1 MKADGL
7 LHAMTERVDL
17 SPFKQLLLRSCGHSF
32 EKEREQALSAS
43 ICRRMAVHG
52 IDMFNAYYSLL
63 LRDQV
68 ELLCLTELLTV
79 NETYFFREPEHLN
92 LMVDRLLPEIMG
104 ARKERPIRILSA
116 GCSTG
121 EEPYSVAMM
130 LQDKFGDECKRLFA
144 ITGVDIDSAVV
155 SSAKKGVYGKGSFR
169 GMKKS
174 LLERYFEPVG
184 VDRFQIND
192 LIRKRVEFEVVNLLA
207 GNYPEVMQMP
217 DIILYRN
224 VSIYFPRPVQE
235 EIFTRLSELLADL
248 GCLLVGASETIHH
261 DLGILSLVR
270 EDSLFFYRKTP
281 PLIFEERR
289 RSSRS
294 YIPPGRVRNVSP
306 QTVSI
311 TAVKP
316 VATHSRNQEIPA
328 KDGTPKQFSKYRQ
341 VDIREHFDAAIQHA
355 HNKEHDKA
363 LKVLDSIIEQDDT
376 FEKAKCLKGSLLLSI
391 SKFDEAHDICNNVL
405 SRDSLCLE
413 AYLMLGIIERQR
425 GNIDIAIKRFREAIY
440 LDSSCWLAHF
450 YTAEICYAQRDEK
463 RAISGYEVAVRILEK
478 VPVKEHGQA
487 FFPLS
492 VNAEQFMFI
501 CRHKLSLL
509 KKNG

>member
-1 MKADGL
+1 MKAEGL
-7 LHAMTERVDL
+7 LHAMAETVDL
-17 SPFKQLLLRSCGHSF
+17 APFKQLLLRTCGHSF
-32 EKEREQALSAS
+32 EKEREQALSAC
-43 ICRRMAVHG
+43 ICRRMAVLG
-52 IDMFNAYYSLL
+52 IDMFTAYYSLL
-63 LRDQV
+63 LRDKE

-79 NETYFFREPEHLN
+79 NETYFFREPEHLT
-92 LMVDRLLPEIMG
+92 LMVDRLLPEIM
-104 ARKERPIRILSA
+104 ATRKERPIRILSA

-121 EEPYSVAMM
+121 EEPYTIAIM
-130 LQDKFGDECKRLFA
+130 LHEKFGDESERLFA
-144 ITGVDIDSAVV
+144 TTGVDIDSGVIAL
-155 SSAKKGVYGKGSFR
+155 AKKGEYGKGSFR

-184 VDRFQIND
+184 ADRFQIND
-192 LIRKRVEFEVVNLLA
+192 LIRKRVVFEVVNLLA

-224 VSIYFPRPVQE
+224 VSIYFPRQIQG
-235 EIFTRLSELLADL
+235 EIFTRLSELLSDL

-270 EDSLFFYRKTP
+270 EDSLFFYRKKP

-289 RSSRS
+289 RLNRN
-294 YIPPGRVRNVSP
+294 YIPPGRISSVSS
-306 QTVSI
+306 QTVSMS
-311 TAVKP
+311 AAKP
-316 VATHSRNQEIPA
+316 VALHGRNQGIPA
-328 KDGTPKQFSKYRQ
+328 KEGARKQLHKSGQ
-341 VDIREHFDAAIQHA
+341 VDTRELFDAALQHA

-363 LKVLDSIIEQDDT
+363 LKVLDEIIEQDDT

-391 SKFDEAHDICNNVL
+391 SRFDEAHDICNNVL

-425 GNIDIAIKRFREAIY
+425 GNADNAIKRFREAIY

-450 YTAEICYAQRDEK
+450 YTAEISYAQRDEK